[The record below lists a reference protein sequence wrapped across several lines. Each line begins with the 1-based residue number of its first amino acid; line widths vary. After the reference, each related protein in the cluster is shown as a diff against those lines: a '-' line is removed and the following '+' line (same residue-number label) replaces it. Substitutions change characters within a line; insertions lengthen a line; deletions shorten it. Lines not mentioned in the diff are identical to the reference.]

1 MIYFVPLS
9 APDGCLQYY
18 TEEIGS
24 IESFNWRMESSPYPA
39 LTNYAIC
46 IKRHQPSLASYC
58 GITFAAATQGDGKFV
73 VWSLYVQIPL
83 SFPYLLPIEY
93 TKRNTLSYKLILY
106 IMLMNTIRFELIA
119 LSF

>member
-83 SFPYLLPIEY
+83 AVISFAY
-93 TKRNTLSYKLILY
+93 
-106 IMLMNTIRFELIA
+106 
-119 LSF
+119 